1 VLFTALVIFFIGK
14 SLASTKASFA
24 GTMVFILLMHTYEPK
39 YVSTNGETLI
49 NLFLVVSVYIFL
61 FYDLKLKTLILHIIS
76 GIMLGLSVL
85 TNYKAGVLPI
95 AYIIYTFVVVPFFSF
110 DKGKSFK
117 GTAAKLVITGVAS
130 FVPVIAVA
138 IYFYYKGNLQE
149 ALFWG
154 FTYNFGY
161 IESGSSSGSV
171 LKIFGRSL
179 YFIILG
185 LPAWIAIVKGICSK
199 IKNFK
204 ECVSYEKFQILIFL
218 LLWILISFYA
228 ATLGGR
234 GYGHYFIQIVP
245 PLSLLVAFFYDDI
258 YYKKVFWAWIL
269 IPVFIF
275 TLSRIDI
282 IRTYEIINYPNY
294 KSEISYKKTG
304 EFIKENSSPEDKIY
318 VWGWATPVYYFA
330 DRRSASRFIISDFV
344 SGRVFGTDNKSDAVR
359 KDFASKFL
367 PLLCDDLRTNKPLFV
382 VDSSPS
388 GYFGYDRFPIS
399 EFIELDD
406 FIRKN
411 YNKVAEID
419 KIVIY
424 KLK

>member
-1 VLFTALVIFFIGK
+1 
-14 SLASTKASFA
+14 
-24 GTMVFILLMHTYEPK
+24 MHTYEPK

>member
-1 VLFTALVIFFIGK
+1 MDEKKIKFNWKYFLWIALAVFLLRLPTFYQHIIDIDETVFSEFAKVFLSGGLPYVDVVDNKPPLTYFFFAVVYFLTGSHSLLAVHVITGFWVLFTALVIFFIGK

-154 FTYNFGY
+154 FAYNFGY

-258 YYKKVFWAWIL
+258 YYKKVFWAWNL

-294 KSEISYKKTG
+294 KSG
-304 EFIKENSSPEDKIY
+304 
-318 VWGWATPVYYFA
+318 
-330 DRRSASRFIISDFV
+330 
-344 SGRVFGTDNKSDAVR
+344 
-359 KDFASKFL
+359 
-367 PLLCDDLRTNKPLFV
+367 
-382 VDSSPS
+382 
-388 GYFGYDRFPIS
+388 
-399 EFIELDD
+399 
-406 FIRKN
+406 
-411 YNKVAEID
+411 
-419 KIVIY
+419 
-424 KLK
+424 